1 MGIIQLFKRTTTS
14 KGFIPE
20 IDGFR
25 FIAIGTVLV
34 FHFHF
39 LLVKEL
45 HDSVQTPT
53 TAEQVSDAA
62 WWLERMDLGVKVF
75 FGISGIIL
83 SIPFWKTY
91 RWGAKPVDLKS
102 YFIRRLTR
110 LEPPFLAAIIGFLLV
125 HWLVLGE
132 KLGELIPHFF
142 ATIFYVHTLIYNS
155 YSTILPVTWSLETE
169 VQFYLLIP
177 VLAYLALRGSGIRTV
192 LVGLILFFGS
202 IAFRGYLLR
211 VGIYGMMAS
220 LPAFLSHFLVGIAF
234 AYLFLS
240 KTDWLKKKNWLWDS
254 IALLSLFGLFWFYK
268 PQSDFGGQVMFNL
281 SLFIVFVSG
290 FKGVGFNYLLTR
302 PLIYLIGGMCYTL
315 YLLHLPLFGLMM
327 RFADR
332 MIVLDSYRLSFLF
345 QFSLGLGV
353 LLLIGG
359 IFFLLIEKPCMEKDW
374 PQRLRKRIGLIWSN

>member
-45 HDSVQTPT
+45 QDSVQIPT
-53 TAEQVSDAA
+53 ASLQVTDAA

-75 FGISGIIL
+75 FGISGFIL
-83 SIPFWKTY
+83 SIPFWRAY

-102 YFIRRLTR
+102 YLIRRLTR
-110 LEPPFLAAIIGFLLV
+110 LEPPFLVAIIGFLLV

-132 KLGELIPHFF
+132 ELGKLIPHFF

-177 VLAYLALRGSGIRTV
+177 VLAYLALKGSGIRTV

-202 IAFRGYLLR
+202 IAFRGYLLK

-240 KTDWLKKKNWLWDS
+240 KTDWLRKKNWLWDS

-268 PQSDFGGQVMFNL
+268 PQSDFMGQVMFNL
-281 SLFIVFVSG
+281 SLFVVFVSG
-290 FKGVGFNYLLTR
+290 FKGLGFNYLLTR
-302 PLIYLIGGMCYTL
+302 PLVYLIGGMCYTL

-332 MIVLDSYRLSFLF
+332 MIVWDSYSLSFLL
-345 QFSLGLGV
+345 QFSLGLVV

-359 IFFLLIEKPCMEKDW
+359 LFFLLIEKPCMEKDW
-374 PQRLRKRIGLIWSN
+374 PKRLRKRIGLIWSN